1 MTDAMTIY
9 QRTAQGQWAA
19 YNLDSP
25 LPRKLKILLKSIDG
39 RVSDDVYA
47 VNLKSFGNVQEILHS
62 LMQSGL
68 IEDIHAPRKKSSKKT
83 PGPESLAELHPEP
96 ELTVAALSAATPATQ
111 SASLPARK
119 LEFPKPV
126 QRTAQVI
133 QLPEPAHLQSA
144 SITPDPG
151 MGAWALGVA
160 TQSMTQFVL
169 THLPEGAF
177 QVLPEIDALKS
188 MDQLGVLMD
197 GYAQFVASAGPAS
210 EAHLAEIR
218 ALIDAS
224 QGGSNQ
230 PGLEAFA

>member
-19 YNLDSP
+19 YDLDSP

-68 IEDIHAPRKKSSKKT
+68 IEDIHAPRKKPSKQPT
-83 PGPESLAELHPEP
+83 GSESDPEP
-96 ELTVAALSAATPATQ
+96 EKKSESVAAVQAKP
-111 SASLPARK
+111 K
-119 LEFPKPV
+119 LEFPTPV
-126 QRTAQVI
+126 QRSARVI
-133 QLPEPAHLQSA
+133 KLPEPVHLQSA

-210 EAHLAEIR
+210 MPHLAEIR
-218 ALIDAS
+218 ALIDAA
-224 QGGSNQ
+224 QGGSGQ
-230 PGLEAFA
+230 PGMEAFA

>member
-19 YNLDSP
+19 YNPESP

-68 IEDIHAPRKKSSKKT
+68 IEDIHAPRKKPSKQ
-83 PGPESLAELHPEP
+83 PIGSESDTEP
-96 ELTVAALSAATPATQ
+96 EKKSESVAAVQAKP
-111 SASLPARK
+111 K
-119 LEFPKPV
+119 LEFPTPV
-126 QRTAQVI
+126 QRSAQVI
-133 QLPEPAHLQSA
+133 KLPEPVHLQSA

-210 EAHLAEIR
+210 MPHLAEIR
-218 ALIDAS
+218 ALIDAA
-224 QGGSNQ
+224 QGGSGQ
-230 PGLEAFA
+230 PGMEAFA